1 MYVGGVSHLFLRG
14 SLGPGLQLSF
24 SVGAGAGDRK
34 PWPSP
39 SKLAM
44 CWQLRFLVAGARR
57 EKLAELEAFKLQVL
71 ALDSNGLRHYEK

>member
-1 MYVGGVSHLFLRG
+1 MWGVSHLFLRG
-14 SLGPGLQLSF
+14 SLGPGLQLS

-34 PWPSP
+34 RGLSP

-44 CWQLRFLVAGARR
+44 CWQLRLLVAGARR